1 MRIIYI
7 SDYPVKYHAETI
19 SEICKQNDIIIDQ
32 LYISNYRHINEQNF
46 QDQFEFKF
54 INNCVSDKKPSFL
67 SFCFNLKFL
76 KRMQDYDLIW
86 MHGYNHLHLVLLP
99 LFINFFHFRSSS
111 ARPKVIFRGELSCLS
126 EDSGVIKRFVKRQYF
141 KFFDAFFFIG
151 AANYLFIRH
160 ELKAK
165 GLYYFLP
172 YSRTE
177 NFGDLRISL
186 KGSADVNFLSVGRL
200 ENRKNHLEFL
210 EYISNNLEIIRNALQ
225 RNVKITLVG
234 DGPLYK
240 KIEDWKKENLVE
252 GLDVVLKGRLEGD
265 ELRKEYKLADFFFLV
280 SHREPYGMVCS
291 EAKSFGLPMI
301 LSREVGAGYDYV
313 DGISNIWFDRGADNA
328 AVTRFIVDRYHNSG
342 DLSYRGFKESDLAG
356 VKYFFNN
363 LINSHAN

>member
-19 SEICKQNDIIIDQ
+19 SEICKCNNIIIDQ
-32 LYISNYRHINEQNF
+32 LYITNYRHINEQDF
-46 QDQFEFKF
+46 QDQFKFEFV
-54 INNCVSDKKPSFL
+54 NNCISGKKPRFFSF
-67 SFCFNLKFL
+67 FFNLKFL
-76 KRMQDYDLIW
+76 KKIKDYDLIW

-99 LFINFFHFRSSS
+99 FLIRFLHFRSSS
-111 ARPKVIFRGELSCLS
+111 KRPKVIFRGELSCLS
-126 EDSGVIKRFVKRQYF
+126 EDSGIIKRFVKRHYF

-172 YSRTE
+172 YSRTG
-177 NFGDLRISL
+177 NFGDVRMSR
-186 KGSADVNFLSVGRL
+186 KGSVDINFLSVGRL
-200 ENRKNHLEFL
+200 ESRKNHLEFL
-210 EYISNNLEIIRNALQ
+210 EYISNNLEIIRNTLQ

-240 KIEDWKKENLVE
+240 KIEDWKKENLVD
-252 GLDVVLKGRLEGD
+252 GLDVVLKGRLEGN
-265 ELRKEYKLADFFFLV
+265 ELRKEYQIADFFFLV

-313 DGISNIWFDRGADNA
+313 DGVSNIWFDRGADNNT
-328 AVTRFIVDRYHNSG
+328 VTRFIVDRYSQSG
-342 DLSYRGFKESDLAG
+342 DFSYRGLKDSDLSG
-356 VKYFFNN
+356 IKYFFKN
-363 LINSHAN
+363 LIHSHAK